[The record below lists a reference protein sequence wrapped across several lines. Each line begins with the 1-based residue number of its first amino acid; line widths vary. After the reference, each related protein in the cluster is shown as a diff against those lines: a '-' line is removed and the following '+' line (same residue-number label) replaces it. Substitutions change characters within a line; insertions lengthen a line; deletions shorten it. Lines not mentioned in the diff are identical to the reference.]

1 MTCSFSST
9 ATTLYV
15 SENQFVKIGDN
26 KDEQVE
32 HKLQVTAENIRTEA
46 QDQLLEY
53 SKTHHL
59 KAEDQMAL
67 NAGTRIDIKAGI
79 VKVQ

>member
-9 ATTLYV
+9 ATTLSV